1 MDLFFLKQ
9 IDAIALG
16 LFLRD
21 LDRGFSKMKKCDILQ
36 IEQRAKWG
44 EGEKNMYIADLHI
57 HSKYSRATSRD
68 LVPEQLEWQARQKG
82 IQLLGTGDFTHPLWR
97 KELKEKLTPAEEGL
111 YRLKP
116 EYSLNLEKR
125 SESDQTRFVVTGEI
139 SSIYKQGGKV
149 RKVHS
154 LILLPSLEAADQVSA
169 KLELIGNIHS
179 DGRPILGLSCHDL
192 LEIMLEVCPDGML
205 VPAHIWT
212 PHFAML
218 GALSGFD
225 TVEECFSDLT
235 PYIHAVETGL
245 SSDPLMNWRVSALD
259 RFQLISNSDAHSP
272 AKLGREA
279 NLFSGEMSYKNLK
292 KAIET
297 GMGLEGTIEFFPEEG
312 KYHFDGHRKCNICLS
327 PEEAE
332 RYAGIC
338 PVCKK
343 KLTMGVSHRIAQ
355 LADRPEG
362 FVPVHAKKFE
372 SLVPLPE
379 VIAASIGGSSAS
391 KKVQGTYSNMLER
404 LGSEFAILRELPLE
418 EIQSKFGERITEG
431 IRRLRMGK
439 VIRLPGFDGEYG
451 KIQLFDA
458 DEMVNVDGQMSFSE
472 LFEEIGFACDTETD
486 KSLGDRRGYKI
497 DVENKKN
504 ENTGIQEQKN
514 DIEKDKEERKN
525 DFLDGLN
532 EEQKKAISSTARS
545 IAVIA
550 GPGTG
555 KTKTLIARI
564 RYLVEKR
571 RVNASEI
578 TAVTFTNRAAEELKD
593 RLEKEMPHRRTS
605 RRIQAGTFH
614 SLCHTL
620 LKEAGNEVILVSEA
634 MKEELAEEMIQRLG
648 FDLSPTEFL
657 KQVSRDKI
665 KKVLKTQEKI
675 SSIEVKEEEK
685 ISEEEQMAIN
695 SYEKEMENQGYC
707 DFDDLLIKALL
718 LLREDNESVRSF
730 CQHFKYLLVDEFQD
744 ISPLQY
750 QLIQAWNQN
759 GRELFI
765 IGDPDQSIY
774 GFRGSDPKCFE
785 HLMEDFP
792 DTEVIRL
799 RENYRSTSQVI
810 HSSCALISHNSGE
823 ERRLLSVSGHGLPI
837 RILQTGSVRA
847 EEIQAAREIRR
858 MVGGIDM
865 LDVQMHEGQIEEKMR
880 SFSDIAV
887 LCRTHRQAEAM
898 EEYLKTEGIPYIITG
913 RGTWLEKESVKEL
926 LEFFRSLFTR
936 EENAYGTCR
945 YLEKRLGK
953 DAVSL
958 LQKKYGK
965 LLKKKPA
972 ELIKDWIE
980 DQGYVKE
987 DALEKLE
994 SMALFHKTIE
1004 GFLEVLESGEE
1015 EELKR
1020 CGSKNYT
1027 ADAVSL
1033 MTLHASKGLEFP
1045 AVILT
1050 GVRKYSIPLETRKK
1064 KEHRKWTE
1072 NDIEDQ
1078 ENDISDIEE
1087 ERRLFYVGMTRAK
1100 EELIL
1105 MNSGEPSCFL
1115 EELSKEDVVYE
1126 TVTRYEETKAE
1137 QLSLFDFM

>member
-1 MDLFFLKQ
+1 MH
-9 IDAIALG
+9 
-16 LFLRD
+16 
-21 LDRGFSKMKKCDILQ
+21 KMEK
-36 IEQRAKWG
+36 RR
-44 EGEKNMYIADLHI
+44 KNMYIADLHI
-57 HSKYSRATSRD
+57 HSRYSRATSRD
-68 LVPEQLEWQARQKG
+68 LVPEQLDWCARQKG

-97 KELKEKLTPAEEGL
+97 KELKEKLTPAEDGL
-111 YRLKP
+111 YCLKS
-116 EYSLNLEKR
+116 EYSLNPEKG
-125 SESDQTRFVVTGEI
+125 SENDRTRFVVTGEI

-154 LILLPSLEAADQVSA
+154 LILLPSLEEADKLSA

-192 LEIMLEVCPDGML
+192 LEIMLEVCPDGMF

-212 PHFAML
+212 PHFAMF

-225 TVEECFSDLT
+225 TVEECFGDLT
-235 PYIHAVETGL
+235 PYIHAIETGL
-245 SSDPLMNWRVSALD
+245 SSDPPMNWRVSALD

-279 NLFSGEMSYKNLK
+279 NLFSGEMFYKNLK
-292 KAIET
+292 RAIET

-332 RYAGIC
+332 VYAGIC

-355 LADRPEG
+355 LADRPAG
-362 FVPVHAKKFE
+362 FVPAHAKMFE

-391 KKVQGTYSNMLER
+391 KKVQSTYSDMLEK
-404 LGSEFAILRELPLE
+404 LGSEFTILRELPLE
-418 EIQSKFGERITEG
+418 EIQSKFGKRITEG
-431 IRRLRMGK
+431 IRRLRSGK
-439 VIRLPGFDGEYG
+439 VVRLPGFDGEYG

-472 LFEEIGFACDTETD
+472 LFEDAGFCSDTEI
-486 KSLGDRRGYKI
+486 DRPKKDRTEHKI
-497 DVENKKN
+497 DIKN
-504 ENTGIQEQKN
+504 EKH
-514 DIEKDKEERKN
+514 DKEEKKEKTGK
-525 DFLDGLN
+525 DEKVEKVEEKPEKEFLYALN
-532 EEQKKAISSTARS
+532 MEQNRAVSSTARS

-564 RYLVEKR
+564 RCLVEKR
-571 RVNASEI
+571 HVSASDI
-578 TAVTFTNRAAEELKD
+578 TAVTFTNRAAGELRE
-593 RLEKEMPHRRTS
+593 RLKKEMPHRRTS
-605 RRIQAGTFH
+605 RQIQAGTFH

-620 LKEAGNEVILVSEA
+620 LREAGDDVVLVSEA
-634 MKEELAEEMIQRLG
+634 MKEELAEEMIQRQGL
-648 FDLSPTEFL
+648 DLSPTEFL
-657 KQVSRDKI
+657 KQVSKDKI
-665 KKVLKTQEKI
+665 KKALQSKENI
-675 SSIEVKEEEK
+675 LSIEENEDPKIHEAEK
-685 ISEEEQMAIN
+685 MAIN
-695 SYEKEMENQGYC
+695 LYEEEMKKQGYC
-707 DFDDLLIKALL
+707 DFDDLLIKTLL
-718 LLREDNESVRSF
+718 LLKEDSVSVHRF
-730 CQHFKYLLVDEFQD
+730 CRHFKYLLVDEFQD
-744 ISPLQY
+744 ISPIQY
-750 QLIQAWNQN
+750 QLIKEWNQN

-785 HLMEDFP
+785 HLLEDFP
-792 DTEVIRL
+792 DTEVIHL
-799 RENYRSTSQVI
+799 RENYRSISQVTN
-810 HSSCALISHNSGE
+810 SSCALISHNPGE
-823 ERRLLSVSGHGLPI
+823 ERRLFSVSGNGLPV
-837 RILQTGSVRA
+837 RILQTGSIRA
-847 EEIQAAREIRR
+847 EGIQTAKEICR
-858 MVGGIDM
+858 MVGGMDM
-865 LDVQMHEGQIEEKMR
+865 LDMQTQEGRIEEKIR

-898 EEYLKTEGIPYIITG
+898 EEYLKIEGIPYIITG
-913 RGTWLEKESVKEL
+913 RGTWLEKESVREL
-926 LEFFRSLFTR
+926 VEFFRSLFMR
-936 EENAYGTCR
+936 EKNEYGKCR
-945 YLEKRLGK
+945 YLEKRIGK
-953 DAVSL
+953 EAVCV

-972 ELIKDWIE
+972 ELIKEWME

-987 DALEKLE
+987 DALEKLR
-994 SMALFHKTIE
+994 SMALFHQTIE
-1004 GFLEVLESGEE
+1004 EFLEVLESGEE

-1050 GVRKYSIPLETRKK
+1050 GVRKYSIPLETREK
-1064 KEHRKWTE
+1064 KENGKSVKE
-1072 NDIEDQ
+1072 NIENQ
-1078 ENDISDIEE
+1078 EKDMANIEE

-1105 MNSGEPSCFL
+1105 MNSGELSCFL

-1126 TVTRYEETKAE
+1126 KVTRDEETKME
-1137 QLSLFDFM
+1137 QLSLFDFI